1 MQSLNQLIPKG
12 SQNKN
17 QNVVLGKVSG
27 SLWRKEEISEGQL
40 NHHVHIV
47 GASGFG
53 KTVLISHII
62 KQRIAQGKGLLFID
76 LKSDMETLCKRSN
89 SSV

>member
-1 MQSLNQLIPKG
+1 MIREFNKLKSSFIRAPKD
-12 SQNKN
+12 K
-17 QNVVLGKVSG
+17 VTLGKVSG
-27 SLWRKEEISEGQL
+27 SLWREETLSEGQL

-53 KTVLISHII
+53 KTVLISHIV

-76 LKSDMETLCKRSN
+76 LKSDMTTILLP
-89 SSV
+89 SS